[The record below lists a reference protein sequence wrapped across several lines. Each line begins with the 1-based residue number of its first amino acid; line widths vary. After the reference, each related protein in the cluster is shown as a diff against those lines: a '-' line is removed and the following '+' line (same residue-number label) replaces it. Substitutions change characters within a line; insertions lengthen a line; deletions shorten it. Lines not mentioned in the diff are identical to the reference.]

1 MSLTI
6 NALDPSQRHA
16 LDSLLSDDAPDL
28 SLVYG
33 PPGTGKSHLIVSLL
47 FELAKQ
53 GKKVLFVSQNREA
66 LDVIIRKYHDIDNS
80 MHLGGADLKFLDLC
94 LYLSDPS
101 QRSLKYIKGL
111 NTRIKAGLFR
121 IPYAAPAS
129 DGEAEPP
136 YTLTYRELDKNNNDP
151 IIFNS
156 EHDEKKLKIGLDE
169 LLVNNLEFV
178 RRNDL
183 MAAYINE
190 LDRVN
195 VRSIYKS
202 LREYK
207 NHSEN
212 FKRFNAPNDELRFLN
227 KDNQSLSITQVRD
240 ATNDVLQEAE
250 KCEQLFNIKNRY
262 DNPIDIETLL
272 SSVIMCSWIM
282 EYFNIEEIR
291 NDSIDYSNLY
301 DSFKKVISE
310 YTELNNVKT
319 IALDRSER
327 EKIAFGKNDATIRDA
342 SNLEEAV
349 AYSKTVKGFIK
360 DLEEFEPLNL
370 SDDISLK
377 DVIDGILNEMD
388 FSFVAAFAVLKNY
401 RAEHL
406 RSICSQV
413 EYWSKMGAIGKRFH
427 IFEYDILNGNKS
439 LCELIEANQDY
450 LKNIA
455 RIIDGTDMTLGTFRS
470 KCIEAR
476 KNGVSLDFG
485 NKISN
490 TKLIEFFKL
499 ALATKK
505 KIDDYFGDDTY
516 SKKISVEKD
525 KEFFNQ
531 QIKLVDKLVGIA
543 KKNSIESLSPIE
555 LAELVNKNIENI
567 SINETI
573 QGIEQSCAKY
583 IHKSPG
589 ESFVKFC
596 ERVLVDKRLNVK
608 TINAVMNVIADNH
621 LTDIGNAQ
629 QLKTSIAQSREKE
642 IFSADFYLL
651 KKDEAIGKWIE
662 RSQLL
667 YNYNNY
673 DDFNDFVAHNV
684 FISKIKNA
692 FGAKNEKFID
702 KYLSMD
708 LNFDDFAEY
717 IVYSIKKS
725 LYDALPK
732 YQQSAI
738 DDRRFFDLYKNQ
750 LSKER
755 KSYYESSIR
764 SMAIRYENPASVLA
778 KNLYSNGTIMER
790 IRRNT
795 QLILDAYPVVIA
807 TPAEVAKYLAAEK
820 EIFDFVIFDEASQLL
835 PGQALPSIYRAKR
848 AVIVGDPHQMPP
860 VSSIAI
866 GASIIDNS
874 DDDELGEDET
884 SILDIVKNMQIDDIY
899 HLKVHYRSKYNVLFE
914 PSRRAIYSEDD
925 IRPIVEARSTD
936 MPLYI
941 ADDLGEDPENGFR
954 MVLQRANYYISRNP
968 DTSFCILFT
977 RKDKMGELGF
987 KKYLEDHTDEARAI
1001 LEKYDNEKLLI
1012 STITNC
1018 QGIMGDHT
1026 ILYIPYYKAP
1036 SSMWFF
1042 KDTAGA
1048 YRRLNVAITRQVE
1061 TLDLIMGDSKGK
1073 WMNVCQQLAQSPTVG
1088 PNTKKSAE
1096 LLGALL
1102 TNAGQQIDE
1111 DYLERTLGPNAD
1123 DIDSP
1128 LTQELYDKLCGYFGD
1143 RIGNELKIWCEVGY
1157 KILVPNNDALLRN
1170 SYNVG
1175 YRIDI
1180 GIYSVR
1186 RKRFVL
1192 GIEMDGATYHS
1203 GFYKEFSDSQRQEIL
1218 ESKGWNIYRI
1228 WSTNWLRNTEFEFNN
1243 LIRTIEEELA
1253 VEDEPEP
1260 EPVPVIET
1268 PILGPEGEE
1277 DEETDEEPDDST
1289 IDDGDDDDGNQPVS
1303 PVQTEVIRPNN
1314 AYSIVTYR
1322 SELVKYLSKCLT
1334 LGRPVE
1340 IKYINVHDDNLDISL
1355 LPYQKMILK
1364 NVADDYIEAKFDTMS
1379 SFYRIYI
1386 DNIVA
1391 YIYNDKD
1398 DAAEDSVETAPEPVE
1413 EKKWYI
1419 GENGEIKMN
1428 KYAIAEFKKNGV
1440 DINGDINQGSFLY
1453 GTILE
1458 ALTSHPELFTKVEKI
1473 DTSSFDV

>member
-6 NALDPSQRHA
+6 NALDPSQRHV
-16 LDSLLSDDAPDL
+16 LDSLLSEDAPDL

-66 LDVIIRKYHDIDNS
+66 LDVIIRKYHDIDND

-111 NTRIKAGLFR
+111 NTRIKAGLYH
-121 IPYAAPAS
+121 IPYTPS
-129 DGEAEPP
+129 KSNDDAEPP

-151 IIFNS
+151 TIYNS

-195 VRSIYKS
+195 VRSIYKN
-202 LREYK
+202 LRDYK
-207 NHSEN
+207 SHSED

-227 KDNQSLSITQVRD
+227 KNNQTLSITQVRD
-240 ATNDVLQEAE
+240 ATNDILQESE
-250 KCEQLFNIKNRY
+250 DCKQLYEIKNRY

-272 SSVIMCSWIM
+272 SSVIMCGWVM
-282 EYFNIEEIR
+282 EYFDIDEIR
-291 NDSIDYSNLY
+291 KDSVDYSTLY
-301 DSFKKVISE
+301 DSFKKAISE
-310 YTELNNVKT
+310 YTGLNNVKT
-319 IALDRSER
+319 IALEHSER
-327 EKIAFGKNDATIRDA
+327 DVIAFGKNDAAIRDVD
-342 SNLEEAV
+342 SLEEAI
-349 AYSKTVKGFIK
+349 AYSKIAKGFIK
-360 DLEEFEPLNL
+360 DLEVFEPLNL

-388 FSFVAAFAVLKNY
+388 FSFVNDFAVLKNY
-401 RAEHL
+401 QAEHL
-406 RSICSQV
+406 RSACRQV
-413 EYWSKMGAIGKRFH
+413 EDWSKMGIIGKKFH
-427 IFEYDILNGNKS
+427 IFEYNILNNNRE
-439 LCELIEANQDY
+439 LCELIEANQSY

-455 RIIDGTDMTLGTFRS
+455 HIIDGTDMTLGAFRY
-470 KCIEAR
+470 KCIEAKR
-476 KNGVSLDFG
+476 GGVSLEFG
-485 NKISN
+485 EKISN
-490 TKLIEFFKL
+490 AKLIEFFKH

-505 KIDDYFGDDTY
+505 KINDYFGDDTY
-516 SKKISVEKD
+516 YKKMSIEKEKELFSSQIS
-525 KEFFNQ
+525 
-531 QIKLVDKLVGIA
+531 LVDKLAKIA
-543 KKNSIESLSPIE
+543 RKNSIESLSPIE
-555 LAELVNKNIENI
+555 IAELINDNIENI

-583 IHKSPG
+583 TYKKPG
-589 ESFVKFC
+589 ESFVKYC
-596 ERVLVDKRLNVK
+596 ERVLADKRINAK
-608 TINAVMNVIADNH
+608 TINTIMGVIADNH
-621 LTDIGNAQ
+621 FTDIGNAQ
-629 QLKTSIAQSREKE
+629 QLKTAIAQSREKE
-642 IFSADFYLL
+642 VFSTDFYLL
-651 KKDEAIGKWIE
+651 RKDETIGKWLE

-667 YNYNNY
+667 YNYSNY
-673 DDFNDFVAHNV
+673 DDFNNYINHNI

-692 FGAKNEKFID
+692 FGAKNEKFIN

-708 LNFDDFAEY
+708 LDFDDFAEY

-732 YQQSAI
+732 YQQAAI
-738 DDRRFFDLYKNQ
+738 DDKHFFKLYKNQ
-750 LSKER
+750 LSKDR

-764 SMAIRYENPASVLA
+764 SMAIRYENPASELA

-866 GASIIDNS
+866 GASFADNY

-925 IRPIVEARSTD
+925 IRPIVEAKSTE

-941 ADDLGEDPENGFR
+941 ADDLGEDPDDGFR
-954 MVLQRANYYISRNP
+954 MVLQRANHYISRNP

-977 RKDKMGELGF
+977 RKDKMGEMGF
-987 KKYLEDHTDEARAI
+987 KKYLESHTDEARAI

-1026 ILYIPYYKAP
+1026 ILYIPYYKSP

-1061 TLDLIMGDSKGK
+1061 TLDLIMGDSRGK
-1073 WMNVCQQLAQSPTVG
+1073 WLNVCQQLAQSPSVG

-1111 DYLERTLGPNAD
+1111 DYLERTLGANAD

-1128 LTQELYDKLCGYFGD
+1128 LTQELYDKLCSYFGD

-1157 KILVPNNDALLRN
+1157 KILIPNNDALLRN

-1260 EPVPVIET
+1260 DPVPIIEVPTTVIVD
-1268 PILGPEGEE
+1268 GSKE
-1277 DEETDEEPDDST
+1277 DEEEESSEDDAADGGDDS
-1289 IDDGDDDDGNQPVS
+1289 GNAPAS
-1303 PVQTEVIRPNN
+1303 PERIEVIKPNN
-1314 AYSIVTYR
+1314 AYGVVSYR
-1322 SELVKYLSKCLT
+1322 TELIKYLSKSLT

-1340 IKYINVHDDNLDISL
+1340 IKYINIHDDDLDISL

-1364 NVADDYIEAKFDTMS
+1364 NVADDYIEAKFDAAS

-1391 YIYNDKD
+1391 YIFDNSD
-1398 DAAEDSVETAPEPVE
+1398 DVMENSVETAPEPVE

-1428 KYAIAEFKKNGV
+1428 KYAIEEFKKNGV

-1458 ALTSHPELFTKVEKI
+1458 ALTGHPELFTKVDKV
-1473 DTSSFDV
+1473 DTSSFEA